1 MQDCEGSSRALAIW
15 IIFVNNLTLFPMLDD
30 FDENPKLRYP
40 HICTIHEHLI
50 KKQPLKTSIHKN
62 AMPSKR
68 IEP

>member
-1 MQDCEGSSRALAIW
+1 
-15 IIFVNNLTLFPMLDD
+15 MLDD

>member
-1 MQDCEGSSRALAIW
+1 
-15 IIFVNNLTLFPMLDD
+15 MLDD

-40 HICTIHEHLI
+40 DICTIHEHLI
-50 KKQPLKTSIHKN
+50 RKQPLKTSIHKN